1 MQKVIYK
8 DLNFNWKKKQ
18 QNTIDDN
25 SGNKLLPS
33 NEAILNHTPLFYLFP
48 FLSSE
53 AQYSKHALT
62 STSICCLIS
71 IKILAKTWCCNLEKK
86 KLP

>member
-8 DLNFNWKKKQ
+8 DLNFNWKKKK
-18 QNTIDDN
+18 NIEDD

-33 NEAILNHTPLFYLFP
+33 NEVILNHTPMFYPFP

-62 STSICCLIS
+62 SISICFLIS
-71 IKILAKTWCCNLEKK
+71 IKILAKTW
-86 KLP
+86 